1 MHFRSARQPAVGR
14 TRQIGE
20 YDLLEMRS
28 ILLRRLRFHPIQVC
42 LSTVRVNDFARV
54 LDGNWALF
62 SCLTK
67 DTDGVNGK
75 AFLGQEMIHFGV
87 TTKPRL
93 GLLSPVRLFL

>member
-1 MHFRSARQPAVGR
+1 M
-14 TRQIGE
+14 
-20 YDLLEMRS
+20 
-28 ILLRRLRFHPIQVC
+28 LLRRLRFHPIQVC

-67 DTDGVNGK
+67 DTDGVNGE
-75 AFLGQEMIHFGV
+75 AFLGREMIHFGV

-93 GLLSPVRLFL
+93 GLLGPVRLFLRHASQELGLICAIFRSRDARHWPIT